1 MFLTGTLAV
10 PVACAFPD
18 SLSVE
23 TETQIQ
29 LPSLAGSAA
38 STNFD
43 GEMFFATVFEM
54 LVTVS
59 VIDFILDRLPL
70 EKTLVNVTLGYKQ
83 R

>member
-43 GEMFFATVFEM
+43 GEMF
-54 LVTVS
+54 S
-59 VIDFILDRLPL
+59 V
-70 EKTLVNVTLGYKQ
+70 KQ
-83 R
+83 INPDNSLRTQPFRIGESVLLR